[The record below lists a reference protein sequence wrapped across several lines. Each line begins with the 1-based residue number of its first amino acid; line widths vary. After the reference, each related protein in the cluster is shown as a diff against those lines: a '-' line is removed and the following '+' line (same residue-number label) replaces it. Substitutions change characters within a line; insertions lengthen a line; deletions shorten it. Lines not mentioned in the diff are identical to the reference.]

1 MYELTK
7 HAPGSDFWSQT
18 FFAAIAAKTL
28 KDESDHVGAEFQ
40 SMMDNHLKAAA
51 KKRRAADSN
60 PTDLLKR
67 VRQLEREL
75 QVERGKCAPLSP
87 SSSSETLSS
96 PSPLDALKDLVLR
109 LKSNCNNKR
118 FPQECLAALPELSRL
133 IDATSSPRRSFGLPL
148 SSAGGKNLVRCLY
161 LAALAKGSNSPSK
174 GALRSW
180 FGWVDANRRT
190 HPILKEINMATWQ
203 GPEAL

>member
-1 MYELTK
+1 L
-7 HAPGSDFWSQT
+7 AV
-18 FFAAIAAKTL
+18 AAKTL
-28 KDESDHVGAEFQ
+28 NDDSVPIAADFQ
-40 SMMDNHLKAAA
+40 SMMDNHLQAAA
-51 KKRRAADSN
+51 KKRRAADTN
-60 PTDLLKR
+60 PKDLLKR

-75 QVERGKCAPLSP
+75 QVERVKSAHLSP
-87 SSSSETLSS
+87 ASSPETLSS
-96 PSPLDALKDLVLR
+96 PGLSSPGPLDALKDLVLG

-133 IDATSSPRRSFGLPL
+133 IDATSSPRRSFGLAL

-161 LAALAKGSNSPSK
+161 LAALAKRSNSPSK

-190 HPILKEINMATWQ
+190 HPILKQINMASWD
-203 GPEAL
+203 GPDAL